1 MNAETF
7 CTKYREM
14 CTRRISL
21 GHSAFNDYAQVQNL
35 LQKLDEKV
43 YDGIIMNVA
52 TSDQRKWDLDK
63 LIPLII
69 ATWKEE
75 VALVPVA

>member
-43 YDGIIMNVA
+43 YDGIIMNVLYIN
-52 TSDQRKWDLDK
+52 S
-63 LIPLII
+63 LI
-69 ATWKEE
+69 
-75 VALVPVA
+75 